1 MYRLSINLI
10 AVGAVVYRIYV
21 YTYTYIYTHT
31 HISYEQTRI
40 RIHNSVSAYVSFVRS
55 RRRLYIISSLN
66 DSATGLSKGFSEGGG
81 GRLNADID
89 NGCTWPTHPLHSFS
103 FRPES
108 FFLLLFRER
117 QCRRKHGRIDREI
130 SRRAFIHTYIHTRT
144 RILNK
149 MYLQINLLIVFW
161 RNEIVR
167 DWNRF
172 FPRQFSGNFSRYTI
186 RQIVVARVF
195 WRVYTKCENL
205 NL

>member
-81 GRLNADID
+81 GSIKCGYRQRMHMTDASLA
-89 NGCTWPTHPLHSFS
+89 
-103 FRPES
+103 
-108 FFLLLFRER
+108 FFLLPARKLFLTPVPWKTVPEETR
-117 QCRRKHGRIDREI
+117 QDR
-130 SRRAFIHTYIHTRT
+130 SRNIAQGIHTHIHTYTYENTKQCICKLIYWLFFDGTR
-144 RILNK
+144 
-149 MYLQINLLIVFW
+149 
-161 RNEIVR
+161 
-167 DWNRF
+167 
-172 FPRQFSGNFSRYTI
+172 
-186 RQIVVARVF
+186 
-195 WRVYTKCENL
+195 
-205 NL
+205 